1 MCDLLYGDVASG
13 EDCVSPSMD
22 LETFKEVRYENVEVE
37 DVESDDD
44 LDGNQD
50 GIQVQNSEM
59 EDFENEEPGFFKSLI
74 DEVNLDDTTTPPN
87 QSGIFK
93 KNHKPTKSNTKPK
106 TINITRRGRESEG
119 SAMLKEHL
127 GQSYGTQ
134 QCVIQ
139 YLKLETSNS
148 KSK

>member
-1 MCDLLYGDVASG
+1 MCDLLYGDVVASG

-50 GIQVQNSEM
+50 GIQVQNSEV

-74 DEVNLDDTTTPPN
+74 DEVNLDDTTTPL
-87 QSGIFK
+87 
-93 KNHKPTKSNTKPK
+93 
-106 TINITRRGRESEG
+106 
-119 SAMLKEHL
+119 SA
-127 GQSYGTQ
+127 
-134 QCVIQ
+134 
-139 YLKLETSNS
+139 
-148 KSK
+148 